1 MLEKKNK
8 KFDNNFY
15 SKKNNK
21 KSNNNFYL
29 KKNNNRFNN
38 NKKKNINQYSKNN
51 KFDNNLYI
59 KMKNYAKFKKE
70 NQKSKMTNYL
80 YINSKIK
87 KGVFLKKPSYNEVLY
102 PFHLNL
108 KLINEYLKKK

>member
-8 KFDNNFY
+8 KFDNNLY

-21 KSNNNFYL
+21 KSNNNFYI
-29 KKNNNRFNN
+29 KKNNNRFN

-59 KMKNYAKFKKE
+59 KMKNYAKLKKE